1 MFDTMT
7 LLGGHLAAGA
17 LAFPEISPALFTI
30 DFGFLGLGKFHL
42 RYYALGYMAGIG
54 LAWWYATTMIKRP
67 ALFGGTSPLDKDQL
81 DDIMFWII
89 LGIILGGRI
98 GYILF
103 YMVPYQMDTLAADP
117 MALVRIWD
125 GGMSFHGGI
134 SGVAVALFY
143 FAWKRKVNLLSIGD
157 IAGVV
162 APIGIGLVRI
172 ANFINAE
179 LYGRHTDSSW
189 GMVFPEGVV
198 PGSTPPAY
206 NWDTGAW
213 VYNGFETARFP
224 SQLYE
229 SALEGWLPLV
239 VLSVLIWRFG
249 ALKRRGLVAGLF
261 LLMYAFGR
269 TVVENF
275 RMPDSFV
282 HGLPEWLTMG
292 QLLSIPMWLGG
303 LWLVWNALKPKT
315 QKENKTAA

>member
-1 MFDTMT
+1 MLETMM
-7 LLGGHLAAGA
+7 LSGAHLAAGA
-17 LAFPEISPALFTI
+17 LSFPEISPAAFTI

-42 RYYALGYMAGIG
+42 RWYALGYMAGIG
-54 LAWWYATTMIKRP
+54 LAWWYANAMIRRP
-67 ALFGGTSPLDKDQL
+67 ALFGGNSPLDKEQL

-103 YMVPYQMDTLAADP
+103 YMVPYQFDVLVSDP
-117 MALVRIWD
+117 MTILRIWD

-134 SGVAVALFY
+134 SGVAIAIVT
-143 FAWKRKVNLLSIGD
+143 FAMRHKLRLLSLGD

-179 LYGRHTDSSW
+179 LYGRHTTSPW
-189 GMVFPEGVV
+189 GMVFPEGIV

-206 NWDTGAW
+206 NWDTGTW
-213 VYNGFETARFP
+213 VYNGLETARFP

-229 SALEGWLPLV
+229 SALEGWVPLI
-239 VLSVLIWRFG
+239 VLSILIWKFG
-249 ALKRRGLVAGLF
+249 AMKRPGLVAGLF
-261 LLMYAFGR
+261 LLMYAAGR
-269 TVVENF
+269 TIVENF

-292 QLLSIPMWLGG
+292 QILSIPMWMGG
-303 LWLVWNALKPKT
+303 AWLVWHALKPKG
-315 QKENKTAA
+315 QAAA